1 MSQAVDEPEQ
11 GEHGYSGGLG
21 EGDVDSTHQQ
31 QTYGEQPAGADAVR
45 EHPADELAD
54 GIGHGLAAGD
64 QTCQQ
69 GPKGTF
75 LCSQHSSGVCR
86 ITAVLAYIRLHAN
99 IYGLD
104 KLDSSYEAI
113 AVVNN
118 SHNVENNANYI

>member
-1 MSQAVDEPEQ
+1 MSQAIDEPEQ

-21 EGDVDSTHQQ
+21 EGDVDSTHQE

-45 EHPADELAD
+45 EHTADELAD
-54 GIGHGLAAGD
+54 GIGHSLAAGD

-75 LCSQHSSGVCR
+75 LGSHHSSGVCR
-86 ITAVLAYIRLHAN
+86 ITAVLAYILLHAN

-104 KLDSSYEAI
+104 KLDSSDETI
-113 AVVNN
+113 VIVN
-118 SHNVENNANYI
+118 SSK